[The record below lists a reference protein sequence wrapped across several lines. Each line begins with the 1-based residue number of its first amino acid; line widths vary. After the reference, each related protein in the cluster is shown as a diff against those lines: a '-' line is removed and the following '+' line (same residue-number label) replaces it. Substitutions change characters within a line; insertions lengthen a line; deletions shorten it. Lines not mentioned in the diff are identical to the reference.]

1 MNRFCAQKNFQWD
14 SLLSN
19 FSSPFT
25 APCGASLHV
34 QRYDLK
40 SEFSLLFIIWQ
51 SWLTFIES
59 FWFHMMIWV
68 GKELLSPQ
76 HKKEIEEIRENAAK
90 TALDI
95 IRSAMPRKVV
105 EMTKLLSVRL
115 YQVTLTNEISLRQT
129 NLKTD
134 NRIDFST
141 NHPDE
146 PNSF

>member
-1 MNRFCAQKNFQWD
+1 M
-14 SLLSN
+14 
-19 FSSPFT
+19 
-25 APCGASLHV
+25 
-34 QRYDLK
+34 
-40 SEFSLLFIIWQ
+40 
-51 SWLTFIES
+51 
-59 FWFHMMIWV
+59 
-68 GKELLSPQ
+68 LSPQ